1 LNIMKFLTR
10 LTLGAAL
17 AICSAA
23 PIAGQSPA
31 SLSRDERATFQ
42 SVQAALT
49 AKNYAAATSAA
60 TAARAQARTP
70 EAKYLAASFELLIGR
85 ETNNLALQAS
95 AIDAMLA
102 SGAVPAAD
110 LEELYKNQAALAMG
124 AGRWDRAEAALTRW
138 TEVAPGNPMAL
149 AALAEVK
156 KDIKKLPEAVA
167 LIDRAIDMRQ
177 AAGQPV
183 SEAWYA
189 WGLKNACDARLAQ
202 NCIEFGQ
209 ELVKAYPETTN
220 WRDALLI
227 FQEVSTADAA
237 TKIDALRLMRS
248 AKALSGE
255 RDYLQLAESLS
266 EAGFPA
272 ESKAVL
278 DEGVAAKMVDPSK
291 DQFKQMLAAAGKK
304 ASAGKSA
311 LAAQRTKALA
321 ASDGKAALAAADVHY
336 SYGEYDKAAELYQAA
351 TNKGGV
357 DVDLVN
363 SRLGM
368 ALALA
373 GKKAEA
379 EAALRAVTG
388 NRSALASFWLVW
400 LDSRGA
406 SA

>member
-1 LNIMKFLTR
+1 MKFLTR
-10 LTLGAAL
+10 LALGATL
-17 AICSAA
+17 AICSAG
-23 PIAGQSPA
+23 PITAQTAA
-31 SLSRDERATFQ
+31 SLSREERAAFAA
-42 SVQAALT
+42 VQTALT

-60 TAARAQARTP
+60 AAAKAQARTP
-70 EAKYLAASFELLIGR
+70 EAKYLASSFELLIGR
-85 ETNNLALQAS
+85 ETNDLPLQATG
-95 AIDAMLA
+95 IDGMLA
-102 SGAVPAAD
+102 SGAAPAAD
-110 LEELYKNQAALAMG
+110 QEELYKNQAALAIA

-138 TEVAPGNPMAL
+138 TEVAPGNPVAL

-156 KDIKKLPEAVA
+156 KDVKKLPEAVS

-202 NCIEFGQ
+202 TCIEFGQ
-209 ELVKAYPETTN
+209 ELVKAYPEATN

-227 FQEVSTADAA
+227 FQEVSAADAA
-237 TKIDALRLMRS
+237 TKIDTLRLIRS

-291 DQFKQMLAAAGKK
+291 DQFKQMLTSVGKK
-304 ASAGKSA
+304 ASAAKAG
-311 LAAQRTKALA
+311 LAGQRTKALA
-321 ASDGKAALAAADVHY
+321 ASDGKAALAAADTHY

-351 TNKGGV
+351 ITKGGV
-357 DVDLVN
+357 DADLVN

-368 ALALA
+368 ALAA
-373 GKKAEA
+373 SGKKVEA

-388 NRSALASFWLVW
+388 SRSALASFWLVW